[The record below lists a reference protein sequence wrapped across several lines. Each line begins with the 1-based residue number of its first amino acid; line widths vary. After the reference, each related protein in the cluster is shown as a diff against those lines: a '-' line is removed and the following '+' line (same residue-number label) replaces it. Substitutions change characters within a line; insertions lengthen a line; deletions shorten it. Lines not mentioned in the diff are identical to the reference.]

1 MGRFVPKP
9 VTIGILGGTFDPIH
23 YGHLRIAET
32 LREVYALDSVRLIPT
47 GLPPHRVSPNVTG
60 DDRFQMVQLAIE
72 HVPYFIA
79 DSREIV
85 REGWCYTFDTLAEI
99 RTENPKAQLVWLV
112 GTDAFAQLMQW
123 HRWQELL
130 ECAHL
135 AIAHRPGASLQAWY
149 AELPQALKQQY
160 DQRQVLQST
169 MPYQVLTGKI
179 SLLPTI
185 LLDISAT
192 LLRDKVAQ
200 HESVRFLTPDSVID
214 YIEQHGLYQ

>member
-1 MGRFVPKP
+1 VSKP
-9 VTIGILGGTFDPIH
+9 GAIGVLGGTFDPIH

-47 GLPPHRVSPNVTG
+47 GLPPHRASPNVTG
-60 DDRFQMVQLAIE
+60 HDRLQMVQLAVKQ
-72 HVPYFIA
+72 VPCFIA
-79 DSREIV
+79 DAREIL

-99 RTENPKAQLVWLV
+99 RLENPEAQLVWLV

-130 ECAHL
+130 DYAHL
-135 AIAHRPGASLQAWY
+135 AIAHRPGVALQTWY
-149 AELPQALKQQY
+149 AKLPYVLKQQY
-160 DQRQVLQST
+160 DQRRVLQST
-169 MPYQVLTGKI
+169 MPFQALTGKI

-192 LLRDKVAQ
+192 LLRDKVARN
-200 HESVRFLTPDSVID
+200 ESVRFLTPDPVID